1 MTLEHPRENS
11 ITLVENID
19 ILKDLTFEE
28 EDLFLNCESSFQ
40 TSFLVVAWLTLKRKK
55 KRLLTFSNIQIPF
68 QNF

>member
-1 MTLEHPRENS
+1 MTLKHPMKYS
-11 ITLVENID
+11 IASVENID
-19 ILKDLTFEE
+19 ILKDLTFEA

-40 TSFLVVAWLTLKRKK
+40 TSFLVVAWLTLKSKK